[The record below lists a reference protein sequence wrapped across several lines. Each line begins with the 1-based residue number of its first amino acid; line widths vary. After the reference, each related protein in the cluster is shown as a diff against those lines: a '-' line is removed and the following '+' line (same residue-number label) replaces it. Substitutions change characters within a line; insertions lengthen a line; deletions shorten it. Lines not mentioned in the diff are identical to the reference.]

1 MWHCLV
7 PQAVSGAAV
16 TGNHC
21 LDAETGRCCW
31 IHDAKCETWGSTLVA
46 DGRVYMPTAKGLW
59 VLEAGRQLKPL
70 GHISLGGRVY
80 ASPVA
85 AHGTL
90 YVATTHGWLWAA
102 CKQ

>member
-1 MWHCLV
+1 M
-7 PQAVSGAAV
+7 
-16 TGNHC
+16 
-21 LDAETGRCCW
+21 
-31 IHDAKCETWGSTLVA
+31 
-46 DGRVYMPTAKGLW
+46 
-59 VLEAGRQLKPL
+59 LEADKQRKPL